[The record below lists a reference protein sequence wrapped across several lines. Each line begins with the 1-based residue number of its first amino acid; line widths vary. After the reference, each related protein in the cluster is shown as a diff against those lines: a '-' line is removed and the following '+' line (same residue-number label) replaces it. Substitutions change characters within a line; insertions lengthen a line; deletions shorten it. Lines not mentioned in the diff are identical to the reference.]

1 MTDQF
6 TTAIAALERRL
17 ADAEKRA
24 DGIRAAINLL
34 CEEAGMPSR
43 YKVGAAQSPDRIDT
57 DIKPDRFYGKKQSTA
72 AREYLEMRRTQGV
85 GPAKPREIFDALKL
99 GGYRFEAK
107 DDDVALV
114 SLRAL
119 LRKNTVTF
127 HKLPSGTYG
136 LTAWYPDAK
145 RGKVSADDDGDDAA
159 EGETA
164 APKGTAAPNATAK
177 HTPTFHGEGVKQ
189 NLERKAVKPD
199 REVGHA
205 NKP

>member
-1 MTDQF
+1 MSDQF
-6 TTAIAALERRL
+6 TSAIAALERRL

-24 DGIRAAINLL
+24 DGIRSAINLL
-34 CEEAGMPSR
+34 CEEAGMAPR
-43 YKVGAAQSPDRIDT
+43 YKAAASQSTDRIDA

-72 AREYLEMRRTQGV
+72 AREYLEMRRAQGH
-85 GPAKPREIFDALKL
+85 GPAKPREIFDALKQ

-107 DDDVALV
+107 DDEVALV
-114 SLRAL
+114 GLRAL

-127 HKLPSGTYG
+127 HRLPSGTYG
-136 LTAWYPDAK
+136 LASWYPDAK
-145 RGKVSADDDGDDAA
+145 RPKVSADEDDDER

-164 APKGTAAPNATAK
+164 APKGAAAPNTTAK

-189 NLERKAVKPD
+189 NPERKAIKPD

-205 NKP
+205 NKT